1 MEINSTEVVEQFLIP
16 RIRMQ
21 AARLGVPASKPP
33 RDQQLDDWLDS
44 LPLLA
49 TMSKDSG
56 IEYEVSVTG
65 KGDRLTW
72 RASGLPQDFMPVMN
86 DYWHE
91 VGASSLELE
100 KLQKIGKKLLPDIL
114 GSWIEATE
122 SGIDTGWYFP
132 FEIPIEQA
140 LDIASP
146 SEANDIVSEWADE
159 FDLDICDRLGATLAD
174 GYPYTAIQIPVLRDD
189 IEEQIYIALE
199 LFSALKLPAPPESA
213 IGAILTQAEGEL
225 SISIWLTSSGISKLG
240 ILVSDPSNRLLIDLC
255 HVADIQD
262 LEFIAGFQGLLS
274 VENPTLIEC
283 QQRSNGFG
291 IEIHYLLQEL
301 KVDINS

>member
-72 RASGLPQDFMPVMN
+72 RASGLPQDFIPVMN
-86 DYWHE
+86 DYWHD
-91 VGASSLELE
+91 VGASDLELE
-100 KLQKIGKKLLPDIL
+100 KLQIVGKNLLPDIF

-132 FEIPIEQA
+132 LEMPLEQA

-146 SEANDIVSEWADE
+146 SEANDIVSDWANK

-174 GYPYTAIQIPVLRDD
+174 GSTYTEIQIPLLRDD

-199 LFSALKLPAPPESA
+199 LFSVLKISQPPEAA
-213 IGAILTQAEGEL
+213 IGAILAQAEGEL
-225 SISIWLTSSGISKLG
+225 SISIWLTDSGVNKLG
-240 ILVSDPSNRLLIDLC
+240 ISVSDPSNMLLIDLC
-255 HVADIQD
+255 HAADIQD

-291 IEIHYLLQEL
+291 IEMHYLLQGLEA
-301 KVDINS
+301 